1 MQQGALE
8 LLAQRVPLMK
18 AEAREEVSLAMADI
32 IDTIKNSIS
41 SSQDDTF
48 LNGSMKALSSIVGS
62 AGPKEE
68 SALSAVLPVVLDIA
82 AKRPEVS
89 KAMISLPA
97 LMYDIFPILCGYM
110 I

>member
-18 AEAREEVSLAMADI
+18 ADAREEVSLAMVDVV
-32 IDTIKNSIS
+32 DTIKNSVS
-41 SSQDDTF
+41 SCEDDAF
-48 LNGSMKALSSIVGS
+48 INESMRALSSIVGS

-82 AKRPEVS
+82 ARRPEVS
-89 KAMISLPA
+89 DAMVTVPA
-97 LMYDIFPILCGYM
+97 LM
-110 I
+110 